1 MHPTP
6 ICILAGLRP
15 DFYCIQGLFK
25 LELHS
30 PLHRICRGMQ
40 KFLRSQVQ
48 PCEDPFVDEL
58 HLTVGDVWKKVRNYT
73 DSDSSVQSK
82 RVPGVEE
89 DTPLDEADGKYT
101 AEPDG
106 P

>member
-1 MHPTP
+1 M
-6 ICILAGLRP
+6 
-15 DFYCIQGLFK
+15 
-25 LELHS
+25 ELQS

-48 PCEDPFVDEL
+48 PCEDPSVDEL
-58 HLTVGDVWKKVRNYT
+58 HLTVSDVWKKVRNYT